1 MSTEN
6 QNEAFVKMIAEKTL
20 IVTVLIEC
28 DFKKLSLL
36 KYHINVVLH
45 KHAVID
51 YNTSNQRILLIKIK
65 IKTRLTRY
73 SYMLTASSQQTE
85 WCDIDMILREIW
97 IRQRAG

>member
-36 KYHINVVLH
+36 KCHINAVLH

-51 YNTSNQRILLIKIK
+51 YKSKDSTN
-65 IKTRLTRY
+65 
-73 SYMLTASSQQTE
+73 
-85 WCDIDMILREIW
+85 
-97 IRQRAG
+97 